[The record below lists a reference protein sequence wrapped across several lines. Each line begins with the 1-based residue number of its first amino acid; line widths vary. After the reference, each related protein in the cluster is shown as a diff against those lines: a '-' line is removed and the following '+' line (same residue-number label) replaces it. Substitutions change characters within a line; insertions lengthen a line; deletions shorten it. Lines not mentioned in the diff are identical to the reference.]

1 MLSMNEKKQES
12 AGSLH
17 AFFVAAFPKLLVSFL
32 LAFDSISQPAGSYLF
47 FKRSMRMKKKIW
59 HFYLVALWNLQ
70 NKITRYAINK
80 WSDKGFLDSHG
91 FITELTDD
99 RN

>member
-1 MLSMNEKKQES
+1 
-12 AGSLH
+12 
-17 AFFVAAFPKLLVSFL
+17 
-32 LAFDSISQPAGSYLF
+32 
-47 FKRSMRMKKKIW
+47 MKKKIW
-59 HFYLVALWNLQ
+59 HFYLVALLNLQ